1 MTVKTCKG
9 CGAPIVWITTTK
21 GKAMP
26 CNAEA
31 VDYQENK
38 KGASLIVTEAGN
50 VVRGD
55 IITGGGAS
63 PLARVV
69 DGKGYISHYATCPA
83 AVLWITHLTQMPK
96 WLFTT

>member
-1 MTVKTCKG
+1 MTVKTCKA
-9 CGAPIVWITTTK
+9 CGAPIVWITTAN

-31 VDYQENK
+31 VQYQENK

-55 IITGGGAS
+55 IITGGGNS
-63 PLARVV
+63 PLARIV

-83 AVLWITHLTQMPK
+83 ADYFRK
-96 WLFTT
+96 KN